1 MSHDVSE
8 TLAAVYALGALD
20 GEDLAEFERHLGAGC
35 AQCEVALRESREA
48 LAALALAAPPAV
60 PPLLAPLGAPAGRA
74 RRSPWVPWV
83 AAAVAVIAVAAFT
96 GGFVAARYEARLGQM
111 ARETVRI
118 REQLQRDVAALSDQ
132 LAVYRSAVELLRD
145 PATQVVSLRGLG
157 PSAAATGR
165 VVWHAVAGGHL
176 FVANLPRAP
185 EGKAYEL
192 WTIGEGAP
200 QPAGLFQVDAQGR
213 GSRRVEP
220 VAGGTPV
227 KVFAV
232 TLEPEGG
239 VPAPA
244 GPMVLAS
251 AK

>member
-1 MSHDVSE
+1 MARRDDALEPEGGRLDEHVHALGRQGARQAVEEVAHRPSVPRGSALGGRAAVMSECEGHAMSHDVYQ
-8 TLAAVYALGALD
+8 TLT
-20 GEDLAEFERHLGAGC
+20 
-35 AQCEVALRESREA
+35 
-48 LAALALAAPPAV
+48 
-60 PPLLAPLGAPAGRA
+60 A
-74 RRSPWVPWV
+74 RRSPWVGWV

-111 ARETVRI
+111 ARETIRI
-118 REQLQRDVAALSDQ
+118 REQLQRDVAVLRDQ
-132 LAVYRSAVELLRD
+132 IGVYRSAVELLRD

-176 FVANLPRAP
+176 VVANLPRAP

-220 VAGGTPV
+220 VAGGAPV

-239 VPAPA
+239 VPAPT